1 MARTMAKA
9 VGRLAKGHVLDVNPR
24 AFLRALQAYDKQLYI
39 EWNPKKLKG
48 NGCYEI
54 RRKPEFNSALDIV
67 ELDGINIVKIGPYEN
82 SLVHHVMDCAFLNY
96 DQIRKLKEMDT
107 WQYGNATQY
116 QDLVE
121 RKTRDRQEADKE
133 AGMRRRRDASKTFK
147 AQIRALKQF
156 ILDGGNPHEIG
167 RFWDSVQALE

>member
-1 MARTMAKA
+1 MISVGP
-9 VGRLAKGHVLDVNPR
+9 VGRLSRGNVLDVSER
-24 AFLRALQAYDKQLYI
+24 AFVKALQAYDKQLYV

-48 NGCYEI
+48 HGCYEI
-54 RRKPEFNSALDIV
+54 RRRPEFNSALDIV
-67 ELDGINIVKIGPYEN
+67 ELDGINITKVGPYEN
-82 SLVHHVMDCAFLNY
+82 SLVHHIMDCAFLNY

-107 WQYGNATQY
+107 WQYGSSTQY

-121 RKTRDRQEADKE
+121 RKSRDRAEMDKE
-133 AGMRRRRDASKTFK
+133 AGLRRRRDAAKTFK

>member
-1 MARTMAKA
+1 MAKA
-9 VGRLAKGHVLDVNPR
+9 VGKLCKGHVLDVNPKS
-24 AFLRALQAYDKQLYI
+24 FQKALQAYDKQLYI
-39 EWNPKKLKG
+39 VWNPKKLKG
-48 NGCYEI
+48 NGCWEI

-67 ELDGINIVKIGPYEN
+67 ELDGVNIVKVGPYEN
-82 SLVHHVMDCAFLNY
+82 NLVHCIMDCAFLNY

-121 RKTRDRQEADKE
+121 RKSRDRQEADKE
-133 AGMRRRRDASKTFK
+133 AGMRRRRDAAKTFK